1 MERRSEVNAE
11 DADRADNRSL
21 SPAELMAESNPAES
35 LGQIGSK
42 GDWLKRLGKVGDC

>member
-1 MERRSEVNAE
+1 M
-11 DADRADNRSL
+11 
-21 SPAELMAESNPAES
+21 ELMAESNPAES